1 MGEGR
6 VSNESA
12 KRPIPKG
19 EDGRSAV
26 VGVVSCGCSS
36 VRIYRFEG

>member
-19 EDGRSAV
+19 DG
-26 VGVVSCGCSS
+26 GVVSCGRCS
-36 VRIYRFEG
+36 VRTSI